1 MTNKTR
7 KKHNCAIIAFF
18 PIFPT
23 YSGASEVVYSL
34 YKSWPG
40 NKKLF
45 YLNNFHSNS
54 KINSI
59 MKLIFVPILFFK
71 VFIYLFSK
79 KEKIIIVEGASW
91 IGFSLIFLVLTKI
104 FIKNAKIIYHAHNI
118 EYEIRKLNSSKVV
131 ILLTKYLEKLVYKFS
146 DYPTVVSF
154 RDQKNIKKIYD
165 KKSFIFPNGIDL
177 NRLKVKKKINYKN
190 HILFVGSYLF
200 YPNRLAIKKLL
211 KINQKYIINK
221 LSNYKVIIVGKGLP
235 LEILKKNPNIIYYKY
250 LKKSRLN
257 KLLISSKFILAPLIK
272 SPGTK
277 IKIIETLIMG
287 VPLIVSS
294 DGMIG
299 IKIFK
304 KSNYPLIYNNDKD
317 LIKKIYFLNK
327 NYKKYVS
334 GAKKIQ
340 MDYKN
345 YYSMKNIIKRFIYEN
360 NI

>member
-1 MTNKTR
+1 M
-7 KKHNCAIIAFF
+7 
-18 PIFPT
+18 
-23 YSGASEVVYSL
+23 
-34 YKSWPG
+34 
-40 NKKLF
+40 
-45 YLNNFHSNS
+45 
-54 KINSI
+54 
-59 MKLIFVPILFFK
+59 
-71 VFIYLFSK
+71 
-79 KEKIIIVEGASW
+79 
-91 IGFSLIFLVLTKI
+91 
-104 FIKNAKIIYHAHNI
+104 
-118 EYEIRKLNSSKVV
+118 
-131 ILLTKYLEKLVYKFS
+131 
-146 DYPTVVSF
+146 
-154 RDQKNIKKIYD
+154 
-165 KKSFIFPNGIDL
+165 KSFN
-177 NRLKVKKKINYKN
+177 VKD
-190 HILFVGSYLF
+190 G
-200 YPNRLAIKKLL
+200 LAIKKLL

-235 LEILKKNPNIIYYKY
+235 LEILKSNPNIIYYRY
-250 LKKSRLN
+250 LKKGRLN

-334 GAKKIQ
+334 GIKKAQ

-345 YYSMKNIIKRFIYEN
+345 YYSMKNIIKKFIYEN